1 MKLSAN
7 LAVFLLVSLVHL
19 LSYHISTSAAP
30 PSFELKLTD
39 LESPFGGLK
48 LVDSQE
54 PPGVKIVEVDRKSG
68 ASKVL
73 KSGDIIVEI
82 EGQAI
87 NSLGDFMEAFSMPP
101 GKECVSASI
110 KRGDKTLGI
119 TLMAQMRD
127 KASIAQAFVKK
138 YKIREVVGP
147 EVLSSDTSVFG
158 GVFGRKMRRKGKAVA
173 ICLEVVRATA
183 EDKGLFRCSAFLLDR
198 PVIVSGLP
206 GFAFQE
212 GEVVTLAARLI
223 GQTELSETYISTLG
237 KEFNT
242 APNLEFLGYERGD
255 LTQEIA
261 EALQKEKGSWLE
273 FLKRKKSR
281 FFNRE
286 GK

>member
-1 MKLSAN
+1 MRLSAN
-7 LAVFLLVSLVHL
+7 FTVLLLVSLVHL
-19 LSYHISTSAAP
+19 LSYDISISAAP
-30 PSFELKLTD
+30 PSFELILTD

-54 PPGVKIVEVDRKSG
+54 PSGVKIVEVDRKG
-68 ASKVL
+68 EASKVL

-82 EGQAI
+82 EGMAI
-87 NSLGDFMEAFSMPP
+87 NSLGDFMEAFSMFQY
-101 GKECVSASI
+101 KENVSASI

-119 TLMAQMRD
+119 TLVAKIED
-127 KASIAQAFVKK
+127 KASIAQAFVKR

-158 GVFGRKMRRKGKAVA
+158 SVFGRKTGRKGKAVA

-183 EDKGLFRCSAFLLDR
+183 ENEGLFRCRAFLLDR
-198 PVIVSGLP
+198 PVIVSGIP
-206 GFAFQE
+206 GFTFQE

-223 GQTELSETYISTLG
+223 GQTELRETHINTLG
-237 KEFNT
+237 KEFNA

-255 LTQEIA
+255 LTKEIA
-261 EALQKEKGSWLE
+261 EALKKEKGSWLE

>member
-1 MKLSAN
+1 MRLSAN
-7 LAVFLLVSLVHL
+7 FAVLLLVSFVYL

-30 PSFELKLTD
+30 PSFELILAD

-54 PPGVKIVEVDRKSG
+54 PPGVKIVEVDRKG
-68 ASKVL
+68 EASKVL

-82 EGQAI
+82 EGMAI
-87 NSLGDFMEAFSMPP
+87 NSLGDFMEAFSMST

-110 KRGDKTLGI
+110 KRGNKTLSI

-127 KASIAQAFVKK
+127 KASVAQAFVKR
-138 YKIREVVGP
+138 YKVREVLGP
-147 EVLSSDTSVFG
+147 EALSSDASVFG
-158 GVFGRKMRRKGKAVA
+158 KKTGRKGKAVA

-183 EDKGLFRCSAFLLDR
+183 EDEGLFRCRAFLSAS
-198 PVIVSGLP
+198 PVIVSGIP
-206 GFAFQE
+206 GFTFQE

-223 GQTELSETYISTLG
+223 GQTELSETHINALG

-255 LTQEIA
+255 LTKEIA